1 MSEFNKGDKVL
12 VNGSLTAEI
21 DFYDESIGV
30 LRYVLDANGQ
40 TNTVTA
46 DPTQVRLELL
56 EAAVVEAPVVEPVE
70 PAVVEE
76 EEEEQE

>member
-21 DFYDESIGV
+21 DFYDKSIGV

-56 EAAVVEAPVVEPVE
+56 EAAVVEEPVE
-70 PAVVEE
+70 YLHLETPVVEE
-76 EEEEQE
+76 EQE